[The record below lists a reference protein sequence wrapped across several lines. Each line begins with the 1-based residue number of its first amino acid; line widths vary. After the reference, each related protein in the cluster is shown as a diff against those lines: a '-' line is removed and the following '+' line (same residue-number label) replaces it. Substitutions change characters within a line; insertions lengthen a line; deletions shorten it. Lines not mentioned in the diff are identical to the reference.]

1 MYFDTGNESVAF
13 LINTDIRIY
22 EGNEGVINMV
32 RNRFSCKRTKH
43 VNIKHGGIARN
54 AVKMGLVNI
63 EHGRFEEQHA
73 DVIMKT
79 LDVKMIEI
87 HASFLTN
94 SH

>member
-1 MYFDTGNESVAF
+1 M
-13 LINTDIRIY
+13 INTDIRIY

-54 AVKMGLVNI
+54 I